1 MAAAIGSIKCRGLDC
16 TREVPVTET
25 AGGSLSMKCGFCGF
39 SCYAQPGTKSA
50 RAIRAAMTPE
60 DGAAPAAAPAP
71 APAPAAEETRP
82 AGAQPVRKVASVFDL
97 SQLGA

>member
-1 MAAAIGSIKCRGLDC
+1 
-16 TREVPVTET
+16 
-25 AGGSLSMKCGFCGF
+25 MKCGFCGF

-60 DGAAPAAAPAP
+60 EGAAPAAAPA
-71 APAPAAEETRP
+71 ATGNGYVSAVQRNSEKSAEETRP
-82 AGAQPVRKVASVFDL
+82 AGAPPVRKVASVFDL

>member
-1 MAAAIGSIKCRGLDC
+1 MGAAIGSLACRGLDC
-16 TREVPVTET
+16 SREVPVTQT

-60 DGAAPAAAPAP
+60 EGTPAAAAPAASSSPGEPPAP
-71 APAPAAEETRP
+71 APARP
-82 AGAQPVRKVASVFDL
+82 ANSVF
-97 SQLGA
+97 SLGNL